1 MKLDK
6 ISVTRHHS
14 KNLIKNNSRDG
25 EVNTSVVRPVGTGI
39 DQRFVFLP
47 ATFRLLD
54 IRRCPKGPGGAVDA
68 E

>member
-6 ISVTRHHS
+6 LSATRHHS
-14 KNLIKNNSRDG
+14 ENLLAHNSRDG
-25 EVNTSVVRPVGTGI
+25 EDNTSVVRPVGTGI

-54 IRRCPKGPGGAVDA
+54 VRRCPKGPGGAVDA